1 MKWDLFLSHAGGDLD
16 FASSLQHA
24 IERGSVN
31 GRRLR
36 VWLDDTDIPAGAS
49 IPKRIED
56 GLRDSQRF
64 GILMTRNYFASNSGW
79 TDAEWHSALFQD
91 PDNRTRKLLPLLAGE
106 CDVPFLLAHLRRI
119 DIRDK
124 TRLQRGV
131 DQIIAALQ
139 LDDSRTVA
147 LRGALRLESALPD
160 DVNETLFSNVF
171 ALEGCPSEFYVADI
185 APHLLSRRSPRL
197 SKSRFEMLQRSQI
210 TPAQWPPYHLDYQ
223 RLVTFADPSRADS
236 PFRRA

>member
-24 IERGSVN
+24 VERGSVN

-79 TDAEWHSALFQD
+79 TDAEWHRRLDRRERTLCGGTAGGARHCNAASRLGDRAL
-91 PDNRTRKLLPLLAGE
+91 
-106 CDVPFLLAHLRRI
+106 
-119 DIRDK
+119 
-124 TRLQRGV
+124 
-131 DQIIAALQ
+131 
-139 LDDSRTVA
+139 
-147 LRGALRLESALPD
+147 
-160 DVNETLFSNVF
+160 
-171 ALEGCPSEFYVADI
+171 
-185 APHLLSRRSPRL
+185 
-197 SKSRFEMLQRSQI
+197 
-210 TPAQWPPYHLDYQ
+210 
-223 RLVTFADPSRADS
+223 
-236 PFRRA
+236 